1 MDRLP
6 LKRRRMVIPKQIKS
20 SDLPNVV
27 IPNQASIDGSNHRW
41 DVDEGMF
48 AQHCHQG
55 PRPVIG
61 KIIKKS
67 KVVQKSGKF
76 IFIEFMYIE
85 NCFLFG
91 LF

>member
-1 MDRLP
+1 
-6 LKRRRMVIPKQIKS
+6 MVIPKQIKS

-27 IPNQASIDGSNHRW
+27 IPNQALTDGSNHRW